1 MKYFWVFEPED
12 LVNNVVNVCK
22 FNAGLI
28 ELRVRKE
35 PPLDL
40 GEDGPG
46 GGQLIG
52 GGPQQARAAEE
63 VAEDLLPV
71 RVLHGRG
78 LQEGLHT
85 EF

>member
-1 MKYFWVFEPED
+1 M
-12 LVNNVVNVCK
+12 NVCK
-22 FNAGLI
+22 FNAWLI

-40 GEDGPG
+40 GEDVPG

-52 GGPQQARAAEE
+52 GGPQQAGAAEE
-63 VAEDLLPV
+63 VAEDLPPV

>member
-1 MKYFWVFEPED
+1 M
-12 LVNNVVNVCK
+12 NVCK

-40 GEDGPG
+40 GEDVPG
-46 GGQLIG
+46 GGELVG

-63 VAEDLLPV
+63 VAEDLSPV

-78 LQEGLHT
+78 LQEGLQQQHT
-85 EF
+85 HTAYWTLNS